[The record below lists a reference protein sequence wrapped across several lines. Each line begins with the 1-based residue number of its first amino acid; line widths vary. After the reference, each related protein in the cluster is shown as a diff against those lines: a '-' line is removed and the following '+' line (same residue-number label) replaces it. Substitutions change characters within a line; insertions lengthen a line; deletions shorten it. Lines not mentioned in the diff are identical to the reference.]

1 MRAAKEDGGG
11 MSEYIIS
18 IRDEADPDGWH
29 RLTKPAEPIVR
40 CRDCTH
46 FRENLKFG
54 DSYTWCAE
62 SAVSGRLTPPD
73 GYCWRG
79 ERREA

>member
-1 MRAAKEDGGG
+1 MCSVEVIAVMGEGTI
-11 MSEYIIS
+11 EYT
-18 IRDEADPDGWH
+18 P
-29 RLTKPAEPIVR
+29 TPIVR
-40 CRDCTH
+40 CRDCAH

-62 SAVSGRLTPPD
+62 SAVSGRLVPPD